1 MTPDTNTCQREL
13 EIEIPAE
20 VVEKETQR
28 VTREFT
34 RLARIPGFRPG
45 KAPAELVRRRFW
57 DDIKSEV
64 LHSLI
69 PSSLQNAFREGN
81 LNPVGNPSIAEL
93 QFEPAK
99 PLRFKA
105 SFEVLPE
112 FTLGEFKGLS
122 VEAAKV
128 EVTDQ
133 DVERELERLREQ
145 AATYMPVEDRPAE
158 DGDTV
163 VASLVGVVT
172 NAKEKREPLVLDE
185 VEVHLGKEG
194 TVEAFSQGLRGV
206 RAEEERQFNAPYPD
220 GYPDA
225 RLAGQTVAF
234 TARVKAVRRKQLP
247 ALDDEFAQQV
257 GNYKTVQELTQK
269 LRQDMQQAAARQ
281 EKELTQQ
288 RLLDELLS
296 RHEFPLPEALVQHQ
310 IDMRLERRVRA
321 LVAQGIDPQQ
331 VQVDWAKVRRDQREG
346 AIRDLKLGLLLE
358 RIAKVENLQSTE
370 EEVASEIERL
380 AQSSN
385 QTPEAVRAR
394 LTKEQGLD
402 RIESAIRSE
411 KVIEFLHSQARIA
424 APGRG

>member
-133 DVERELERLREQ
+133 DVEQELERLREQ
-145 AATYMPVEDRPAE
+145 AATYVPVEDRPAE

-185 VEVHLGKEG
+185 VEVHLGEEG
-194 TVEAFSQGLRGV
+194 TMEAFSQGLQGV

-247 ALDDEFAQQV
+247 TLDDEFAQQV

-296 RHEFPLPEALVQHQ
+296 RHEFPLPETLVQHQ

>member
-145 AATYMPVEDRPAE
+145 AATYVPVEDRPAE

-185 VEVHLGKEG
+185 VEVHLGEEG
-194 TVEAFSQGLRGV
+194 TMEAFSQGLRGV

-225 RLAGQTVAF
+225 RLAGLTVAF
-234 TARVKAVRRKQLP
+234 TAQVKAVRQKQLP

>member
-145 AATYMPVEDRPAE
+145 AATYVPVEDRPAE

-185 VEVHLGKEG
+185 VEVHLGEEG
-194 TVEAFSQGLRGV
+194 TMEAFSQGLRGV

-225 RLAGQTVAF
+225 RLAGLTVAF
-234 TARVKAVRRKQLP
+234 TAQVKAVRQKQLP

-288 RLLDELLS
+288 RLLDELLR

>member
-133 DVERELERLREQ
+133 DVEQELERLREQ
-145 AATYMPVEDRPAE
+145 AATYVPVEDRPAE

-185 VEVHLGKEG
+185 VEVHLGEEG
-194 TVEAFSQGLRGV
+194 TMEAFSQGLQGV

-234 TARVKAVRRKQLP
+234 TARVKAVRQKQLP
-247 ALDDEFAQQV
+247 TLDDEFAQQV

>member
-145 AATYMPVEDRPAE
+145 AATYVPVEDRPAE

-172 NAKEKREPLVLDE
+172 NAKEKRDPLVLDE

-234 TARVKAVRRKQLP
+234 TAQVKAVRRKQLP

-370 EEVASEIERL
+370 EEVTSEIERL
-380 AQSSN
+380 AQRSN

>member
-81 LNPVGNPSIAEL
+81 VNPVGNPSIAEL

-145 AATYMPVEDRPAE
+145 AATYVPVEDRPAE

-185 VEVHLGKEG
+185 VEVHLGEEG
-194 TVEAFSQGLRGV
+194 TIESFSQGLQGV

-225 RLAGQTVAF
+225 RLAGHTVAF

-269 LRQDMQQAAARQ
+269 LRQDLQQAAARQ

-288 RLLDELLS
+288 RLLDQLLS

-321 LVAQGIDPQQ
+321 LVAQGINPQQ
-331 VQVDWAKVRRDQREG
+331 IQVDWAKVRRDQREG

-402 RIESAIRSE
+402 RIKSAIRSE

>member
-185 VEVHLGKEG
+185 VEVHLGEEG
-194 TVEAFSQGLRGV
+194 TMEAFSQGLQGV
-206 RAEEERQFNAPYPD
+206 RAEEERQFDAPYPD

-234 TARVKAVRRKQLP
+234 TARVKAVRQKQLP

-402 RIESAIRSE
+402 RIESAICSE

>member
-1 MTPDTNTCQREL
+1 MTLDTNTCQREL

-133 DVERELERLREQ
+133 DVEQELERLREQ
-145 AATYMPVEDRPAE
+145 AATYVPVEDRPAE

-185 VEVHLGKEG
+185 VEVHLGEEG
-194 TVEAFSQGLRGV
+194 TMEAFSQGLQGV
-206 RAEEERQFNAPYPD
+206 RAEEERQFDAPYPD

-234 TARVKAVRRKQLP
+234 TARVKAVRQKQLP

>member
-145 AATYMPVEDRPAE
+145 AATYVPVEDRPAE

-172 NAKEKREPLVLDE
+172 NAKEKRAPLVLDE
-185 VEVHLGKEG
+185 VEVHLGEEG

-234 TARVKAVRRKQLP
+234 TAQVKAVRRKQLP

-380 AQSSN
+380 AQNSN

>member
-133 DVERELERLREQ
+133 DVEQELERLREQ
-145 AATYMPVEDRPAE
+145 AATYVPVEDRPAE

-185 VEVHLGKEG
+185 VEVHLGEEG
-194 TVEAFSQGLRGV
+194 TMEAFSQGLQGV

>member
-69 PSSLQNAFREGN
+69 PSSLQDAFREGN

-133 DVERELERLREQ
+133 DVEQELERLREQ
-145 AATYMPVEDRPAE
+145 AATYVPVEDRPAE

-185 VEVHLGKEG
+185 VEVHLGEEG
-194 TVEAFSQGLRGV
+194 TMEAFSQGLQGV

>member
-133 DVERELERLREQ
+133 DVEQELERLREQ

-185 VEVHLGKEG
+185 VEVHLGEEG
-194 TVEAFSQGLRGV
+194 TMEAFSQGLQGV

>member
-145 AATYMPVEDRPAE
+145 AATYVPVEDRPAE

-185 VEVHLGKEG
+185 VEVHLGEEG
-194 TVEAFSQGLRGV
+194 TMEAFSQGLRGV

-234 TARVKAVRRKQLP
+234 TARVKAVRQKQLP
-247 ALDDEFAQQV
+247 ALDDKFAQQV

>member
-1 MTPDTNTCQREL
+1 M
-13 EIEIPAE
+13 
-20 VVEKETQR
+20 
-28 VTREFT
+28 
-34 RLARIPGFRPG
+34 
-45 KAPAELVRRRFW
+45 
-57 DDIKSEV
+57 
-64 LHSLI
+64 
-69 PSSLQNAFREGN
+69 
-81 LNPVGNPSIAEL
+81 
-93 QFEPAK
+93 
-99 PLRFKA
+99 
-105 SFEVLPE
+105 
-112 FTLGEFKGLS
+112 
-122 VEAAKV
+122 
-128 EVTDQ
+128 
-133 DVERELERLREQ
+133 
-145 AATYMPVEDRPAE
+145 
-158 DGDTV
+158 
-163 VASLVGVVT
+163 
-172 NAKEKREPLVLDE
+172 
-185 VEVHLGKEG
+185 
-194 TVEAFSQGLRGV
+194 
-206 RAEEERQFNAPYPD
+206 
-220 GYPDA
+220 
-225 RLAGQTVAF
+225 
-234 TARVKAVRRKQLP
+234 
-247 ALDDEFAQQV
+247 
-257 GNYKTVQELTQK
+257 QELTQK